1 MTAMKNL
8 IVLSIILL
16 FSLKVFGSPI
26 YNLEDNY
33 EDYEGN
39 PGLLSVL
46 CPSTDPLNF
55 GGVAILSQSR
65 SGSHLETLALQNDS
79 WKIVKLKI

>member
-1 MTAMKNL
+1 MKNL

-33 EDYEGN
+33 EGYEGN